1 MRVIPP
7 LTQNVSQWGE
17 NLRRYLASALNQL
30 DAKDASSVAAED
42 GVLLWDRTKKYVVV
56 SSANAFRQVAT
67 QQPAPA
73 SSVGAAGDVANMIA
87 WDTNYIY
94 ICTGSHDG
102 ATAIW
107 KRVALSTFQ
116 LNE

>member
-1 MRVIPP
+1 MAKGGMAEVRMA
-7 LTQNVSQWGE
+7 E
-17 NLRRYLASALNQL
+17 
-30 DAKDASSVAAED
+30 DAMAEDDTAEVGAAAED

-107 KRVALSTFQ
+107 KRVALSTF
-116 LNE
+116 